1 VVEAIDLLEGSSPHT
16 FLKYWLPRSLPSRV
30 KLIVTVASS
39 STRALTFFKE
49 IGAKIVDYRELEAD
63 LDQVTRAFFQDR
75 PNLQTEFCDEL
86 SRETSLY
93 RLRKKLQ
100 LLEWMAELQKPR
112 ADILQSLGRLW

>member
-75 PNLQTEFCDEL
+75 PNLQTEFGDEL
-86 SRETSLY
+86 SGETSLY

-112 ADILQSLGRLW
+112 ADIVQSLGRLW